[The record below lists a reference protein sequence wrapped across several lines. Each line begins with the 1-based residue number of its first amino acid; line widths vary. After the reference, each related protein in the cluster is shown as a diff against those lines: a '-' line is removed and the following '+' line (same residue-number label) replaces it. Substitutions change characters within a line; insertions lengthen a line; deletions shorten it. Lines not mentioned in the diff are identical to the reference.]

1 MDSFKVKPEQQG
13 MRLDQFLAQAMGGSR
28 KKAKQLIDEG
38 KVFLGDRKVIIG
50 SWQVQTGENW
60 ELKDPNQA
68 NLPRRKRYLKVYF
81 EDPDLL
87 VVEKPPGVACER
99 SAQTLSSTLV
109 DDINDYLRRAHP
121 EIEHPYVGLMHR
133 LDRETSGLRVYTLSR
148 AANTLS
154 DQFKRHTVGRRYLA
168 LVDGQIKKAEGTIES
183 AIVKDIEGRAKKMKT
198 LPSGGGAKQGRAK
211 THFQVLERYRDAT
224 LVEARL
230 ETGRTHQVRVHFA
243 SLGHPVVGD
252 RLYGSKV
259 PAPRQA
265 LHAAYLEFRHPL
277 SNKKLMFRSKPPKD
291 FQNLQEKFRADAVGL
306 KRPAF
311 KDRDGPL
318 RQKTRLQ
325 KTRRK

>member
-1 MDSFKVKPEQQG
+1 MDSFKVKPEQQD
-13 MRLDQFLAQAMGGSR
+13 MRLDHFLAQAMKSSR

-38 KVFLGDRKVIIG
+38 KVFLGDRKVIIA
-50 SWQVQTGENW
+50 SWKVQAGETW
-60 ELKDPNQA
+60 ALKDPNEA
-68 NLPRRKRYLKVYF
+68 TLPRRKRYLKVYY

-99 SAQTLSSTLV
+99 SAQTLTSTLV

-133 LDRETSGLRVYTLSR
+133 LDRETSGLMVYTLSR

-168 LVDGQIKKAEGTIES
+168 LVDGQLKKAEGTIEA
-183 AIVKDIEGRAKKMKT
+183 AIVKDLEAKAKKMKT
-198 LPSGGGAKQGRAK
+198 LGGRGGKEGRAK
-211 THFQVLERYRDAT
+211 THFFVLERYRDAT

-265 LHAAYLEFRHPL
+265 LHAAFLEFRHPL
-277 SNKKLMFRSKPPKD
+277 TNKKLSFRSKPPKD
-291 FQNLQEKFRADAVGL
+291 FQNLQEKFRSEAIGL
-306 KRPAF
+306 RRSAGQGRRPPQEAA
-311 KDRDGPL
+311 
-318 RQKTRLQ
+318 
-325 KTRRK
+325 RRSKPGRR